1 MKVKKPNLTP
11 KIVVSILISSD
22 FLQMKKLVK
31 ICLQFCH
38 DNINAV
44 IKAPTNMNCI
54 TSKLLSRLC
63 DLFEH
68 KDLGLV
74 KDPKDKFISKLFWK
88 KLERAFS
95 RGQPAASLFFCKR
108 CQRVVNKEYTAC
120 APCVGD
126 GLGVSREGRFTFS
139 HVPDTSWDVN
149 MFLAAMR
156 IKRMSASDIYWRV
169 WGTAFM
175 FSFLLFFFSFSS
187 SSSYLRPLCAVSR
200 LRPSLLQSMLTTVA
214 QLY

>member
-1 MKVKKPNLTP
+1 MVTIHVYDETKKATHDFVCERNLLIAEMQYFEAYLADSPKCDKIEISVHCDVKIFHWLINYVKATNGDKSIKKPSLTP

-31 ICLQFCH
+31 VCLQFCH

-63 DLFEH
+63 NLFEH

-95 RGQPAASLFFCKR
+95 PGK
-108 CQRVVNKEYTAC
+108 CQVLLEEERE
-120 APCVGD
+120 
-126 GLGVSREGRFTFS
+126 REGERERG
-139 HVPDTSWDVN
+139 HG
-149 MFLAAMR
+149 
-156 IKRMSASDIYWRV
+156 DI
-169 WGTAFM
+169 TT
-175 FSFLLFFFSFSS
+175 
-187 SSSYLRPLCAVSR
+187 R
-200 LRPSLLQSMLTTVA
+200 LS
-214 QLY
+214 